1 MGIGPAV
8 PDESANVK
16 DGPQME
22 IENFAQLVLF
32 SNHGAPINI
41 EEGDRRYFVFK
52 SKLLQLWKIERSK
65 VYEAKFQRG

>member
-1 MGIGPAV
+1 MGIGPAL

-16 DGPQME
+16 YGPQME
-22 IENFAQLVLF
+22 IENFARLVLF

-65 VYEAKFQRG
+65 VYEAKFQSG